1 MGLILTATAG
11 LCIWIVLWA
20 INLFSGFDS
29 ILIGI
34 VMVLI
39 AIADPQP
46 AAVPARP
53 AGLAPRRTHACS
65 HAAGR

>member
-20 INLFSGFDS
+20 VEAFSGFDS

-39 AIADPQP
+39 AITVRQLLTYLP
-46 AAVPARP
+46 
-53 AGLAPRRTHACS
+53 GRR
-65 HAAGR
+65 G

>member
-20 INLFSGFDS
+20 TGIFGGFDS

-34 VMVLI
+34 VLVLI
-39 AIADPQP
+39 AIAVRQLLPFLP
-46 AAVPARP
+46 
-53 AGLAPRRTHACS
+53 GRRS
-65 HAAGR
+65 

>member
-20 INLFSGFDS
+20 VDAFSGFDS

-39 AIADPQP
+39 AIGVNQLLPYLP
-46 AAVPARP
+46 
-53 AGLAPRRTHACS
+53 GRR
-65 HAAGR
+65 G

>member
-20 INLFSGFDS
+20 TDIFGGFDS

-39 AIADPQP
+39 AIAVRQLLPFLP
-46 AAVPARP
+46 
-53 AGLAPRRTHACS
+53 GRRS
-65 HAAGR
+65 

>member
-20 INLFSGFDS
+20 TNLFSGFDS

-39 AIADPQP
+39 AIGVRNLLPYLP
-46 AAVPARP
+46 
-53 AGLAPRRTHACS
+53 GRR
-65 HAAGR
+65 G